1 MSGQVLDRVLFVT
14 GGPDPGRGGV
24 VCGGRRVERVPQV
37 IAFKSST
44 LAALGAD
51 PTADRRAIAVDLRD
65 DWPNTLRDNG
75 FDPAART
82 AWLAEGL
89 LIYLPPEAQDQLFDR
104 ITALSAPGSTITTE
118 YVPGIVDLDEDKAR
132 AASAPLREHGLDI
145 DMPSL
150 VYTGPRTP
158 VPDYLTS
165 AGWHVTATPRDELF
179 TRYGRPAPGDSES
192 VDPLGEII
200 YISAELSSETLP
212 ATTR

>member
-1 MSGQVLDRVLFVT
+1 MATQ
-14 GGPDPGRGGV
+14 
-24 VCGGRRVERVPQV
+24 GGRFPPAWKQ
-37 IAFKSST
+37 
-44 LAALGAD
+44 LL
-51 PTADRRAIAVDLRD
+51 RASI
-65 DWPNTLRDNG
+65 
-75 FDPAART
+75 
-82 AWLAEGL
+82 
-89 LIYLPPEAQDQLFDR
+89 
-104 ITALSAPGSTITTE
+104 
-118 YVPGIVDLDEDKAR
+118 
-132 AASAPLREHGLDI
+132 EHGLDI

-158 VPDYLTS
+158 VPDYLRS